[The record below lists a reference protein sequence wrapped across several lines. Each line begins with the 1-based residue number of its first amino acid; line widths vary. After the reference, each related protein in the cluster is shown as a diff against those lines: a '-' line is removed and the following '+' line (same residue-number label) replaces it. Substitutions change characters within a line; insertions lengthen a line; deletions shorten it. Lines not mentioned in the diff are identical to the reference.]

1 MINAIRSKLPNA
13 VVNVAELAMTRAMTK
28 DTTFIV
34 TDPELMRGFDY
45 RSNDSKGISLFIA
58 K

>member
-1 MINAIRSKLPNA
+1 MISAIRLKLPNA

-45 RSNDSKGISLFIA
+45 RSNDLKGISLFIA

>member
-1 MINAIRSKLPNA
+1 MISAIRLKLPNA